1 MEVNQLTYSEA
12 QKRASAKYNSKAY
25 DELKIRVPKGNRE
38 IIKKYVDDNNER
50 SVNDLINKLLEQ
62 QIPELKKNE

>member
-1 MEVNQLTYSEA
+1 MTYSEA
-12 QKRASAKYNSKAY
+12 QKRASAKYNSKTY

>member
-1 MEVNQLTYSEA
+1 MTYSEA
-12 QKRASAKYNSKAY
+12 QKRASEKYNSKAY